1 MNRRAA
7 LILCAVLAAAGC
19 RRATNLPDANYQ
31 QASGLYQQLYVSQLD
46 DAYGDPKM
54 DEVVSLLQKVD
65 PASLDAEAAA
75 AKIGAIQHGREELGK
90 SRAAREKKFATAQA
104 AAVAP
109 PVEIDPRKIL
119 AQNAPDAG
127 PVQDPYGPGASLS
140 EINSGTGGCLSG
152 YEPFHEN
159 GTGVSGTVYRLV
171 PGAGCAGKL
180 PGYVGQAVLV
190 VDGRIYRRL
199 ADPNPSIVAPPPPP
213 APVDAGPPPRTQAPA
228 RPPASPAAAPADAGE
243 PEYQTVIP
251 GLPQPGATPPPAEPP
266 R

>member
-7 LILCAVLAAAGC
+7 LILFAVLAAAGC
-19 RRATNLPDANYQ
+19 RRATNAPDANYQ
-31 QASGLYQQLYVSQLD
+31 QASRLYQQLYVSQLD

-65 PASLDAEAAA
+65 PASQDAEAAA
-75 AKIGAIQHGREELGK
+75 AMIGAIQHGREELAK
-90 SRAAREKKFATAQA
+90 SRAARAKKFDAAQA

-119 AQNAPDAG
+119 AQNTPAPG
-127 PVQDPYGPGASLS
+127 PVQDPYGPGASLA
-140 EINSGTGGCLSG
+140 EINAGTGGCLSS

-171 PGAGCAGKL
+171 AGAGCAGKL

-199 ADPNPSIVAPPPPP
+199 ADPNPSAVNSPPPA
-213 APVDAGPPPRTQAPA
+213 APVDAGPPPQAQAPVRRSA
-228 RPPASPAAAPADAGE
+228 PAAAPADAGE
-243 PEYQTVIP
+243 PQYQIVIP